1 MAVRQN
7 RVLIKKTEESGKVP
21 TVNDLL
27 PGELAINVA
36 DGKIFALRGTPGL
49 YEVVEFVGIPM
60 DDVSN
65 PPPTSGVSIQGLTL
79 SLPTGT
85 SNEERYP
92 AYGLYD
98 YSHTMFIIRADEI
111 GSGQKIITGLEI
123 EMAGYN
129 PNYTFYNQTIKLAH
143 TSDLEF
149 GSNVNVNLNGI
160 NNLANITEVKTNFDW
175 TINSNGY
182 QSINFDTNF
191 EYNGTDSLLI
201 IWENRDGM
209 WGSGFGWAECHFD
222 NTYYDSW
229 YKYQDNTYP
238 NGPGTRDQSYRPNL
252 KLKY

>member
-1 MAVRQN
+1 MTTRQN
-7 RVLIKKTEESGKVP
+7 RILIKKTEEPGKIP
-21 TVNDLL
+21 TITDLL
-27 PGELAINVA
+27 PGELAINIA
-36 DGKIFALRGTPGL
+36 DGKLFALRGTSGS
-49 YEVVEFVGIPM
+49 YEIVEFTGISLN
-60 DDVSN
+60 DN
-65 PPPTSGVSIQGLTL
+65 PPISSPSGSTIQGLTWT
-79 SLPTGT
+79 SPVGT
-85 SNEERYP
+85 SNIEKYP

-98 YSHTMFIIRADEI
+98 YSHTMFIIRASEI
-111 GSGQKIITGLEI
+111 GTGSKLLNGLEI
-123 EMAGYN
+123 EVAGYN
-129 PNYTFYNQTIKLAH
+129 ENYTLYNQTIKLAH

-160 NNLANITEVKTNFDW
+160 NNLANLTEVKTNFDW

-238 NGPGTRDQSYRPNL
+238 NGPGTRDQSYRPNF